1 MTIDESIFKAY
12 DIRGVY
18 PEQLNEQ
25 GAYTIARAYA
35 SLMQQENPGKQL
47 TIVVGGDMRLSTP
60 ALKAEVIR
68 GLTDSGINVVDAGL
82 LSTPTYYFAVA
93 YYGYDGG
100 IQVSASHNPKQ
111 WNGLKIVRKGAAPVG
126 GNSGMQTI
134 KQMVLDDNLGALAEV
149 KGTVIEKYGV
159 TNEEA
164 QVQLGSLDKTRIK
177 PYKIV
182 IDAANAMGALDM
194 TAAFALL
201 PGQIIP
207 MNFELDGTFPAHEA
221 DPLKPENLKDLEQR
235 VIVEQADLGI
245 ATDGDGDRIFFVDNK
260 GRAIPQS
267 IVRGVLAQIEL
278 EQSPGKK
285 IVYDIRPGRITV
297 DMIEE
302 AGGLPVV
309 APVGSVL
316 IKEVMDREQAI
327 FGGESSGHFFYR
339 LPYGTFEAPM
349 LVAAKFLTYLSEK
362 NQPLSDIVDHYN
374 RYIHSGEINQKV
386 TNRAQVEQ
394 IIEKIKAISQEGK
407 ISTLDGL
414 TVEYPDVW
422 FNVRASNTEPL
433 IRLAIEGRTEEAMS
447 AKRDEL
453 IALMQK

>member
-25 GAYTIARAYA
+25 GAYAIARAYA
-35 SLMQQENPGKQL
+35 SLMQQENPNKQL

-134 KQMVLDDNLGALAEV
+134 KQMVTDDSFGPLSEI
-149 KGTVIEKYGV
+149 KGTVTEKVGV
-159 TNEEA
+159 TDEEA
-164 QVQLGSLDKTRIK
+164 QVQLGKLDKARIK

-194 TAAFALL
+194 TAAFTLL

-267 IVRGVLAQIEL
+267 IVRGLLAQIEL
-278 EQSPGKK
+278 EQSPGSK

-302 AGGLPVV
+302 AGGQPVV

-349 LVAAKFLTYLSEK
+349 LVGAKFLTYLSEK

-374 RYIHSGEINQKV
+374 RYVHSGEINQKV
-386 TNRAQVEQ
+386 ANREQVEQ
-394 IIEKIKAISQEGK
+394 IIEKIRAISQDGK

-433 IRLAIEGRTEEAMS
+433 IRLAVEGRTQAAMS

-453 IALMQK
+453 MALMQK

>member
-1 MTIDESIFKAY
+1 MEIDSSIFKAY

-18 PEQLNEQ
+18 PEQLTEQ
-25 GAYTIARAYA
+25 GAYAIARAYA
-35 SLMQQENPGKQL
+35 SLMQRENPGKQL
-47 TIVVGGDMRLSTP
+47 TIVVGGDMRVSTP

-68 GLTDSGINVVDAGL
+68 GLTDSGLNVVDAGL

-93 YYGYDGG
+93 YYGYEGG

-126 GNSGMQTI
+126 GSSGMQTI
-134 KQMVLDDNLGALAEV
+134 KQMVIDDSFPPLAET
-149 KGTVIEKYGV
+149 KGMV
-159 TNEEA
+159 TSKNNVTEEEA
-164 QVQLGSLDKTRIK
+164 QVQLGTIDKSKIK
-177 PYKIV
+177 PFKIV
-182 IDAANAMGALDM
+182 IDAANAMGAIDM
-194 TAAFALL
+194 QAAFKLL
-201 PGQIIP
+201 PGQIVP

-235 VIVEQADLGI
+235 VLAEQADLGI

-267 IVRGVLAQIEL
+267 IVRGLLAQIEL
-278 EQSPGKK
+278 EQSPGAK
-285 IVYDIRPGRITV
+285 IVYDIRPGRVTV

-302 AGGLPVV
+302 AGGQPVV

-349 LVAAKFLTYLSEK
+349 LVAAKFLTYVSEK

-374 RYIHSGEINQKV
+374 RYFHSGEINQKV
-386 TNRAQVEQ
+386 ESRQQVDRV
-394 IIEKIKAISQEGK
+394 IEKIKTASQDGQM
-407 ISTLDGL
+407 STLDGL

-433 IRLAIEGRTEEAMS
+433 IRLAIEGRTQAAMA
-447 AKRDEL
+447 AKRDQLMEL
-453 IALMQK
+453 MG